1 MTVKNKRLMT
11 SIGNIGIARSD
22 TGFQAAQG
30 IGQAISDV
38 GQTLTQ
44 SLRRNE
50 PNESKHPD
58 YQNYQLRYKKNE
70 FDNNGKFDETAFLTD
85 LNANTNLSDYEKAQL
100 RNTII
105 GDNIKVQNDSNK
117 LEAKYIAGDIV
128 TSRAAEIRG
137 AGLFTTDGKV
147 VDISAYLGDQT
158 LTTTMDAVKEQL
170 GENVYN
176 NFSEADLREIEIHI
190 NQKRDVFRNE
200 ISNVSQ
206 KLSERESANKIEN
219 AHKITFRE
227 NIASAKTIEEILT
240 AVKNGEL
247 ELSSRLQNFKSYTL
261 GTQSN
266 KIIEDIATG
275 IIISGTYTDKPLDL
289 RKAEIKDIISLLD
302 GTKPEIFIE
311 GKSYTA
317 ETMFQDN
324 HIEADSYVRL
334 EAELNGW
341 LENVEKEIDLENTIE
356 ILSKRTVKSEDTRGG
371 VQLNTTVDQKNM
383 TSLDNYYV
391 ESIISATE
399 NSQNITE
406 RNSKT
411 VSWLLTSE
419 DGPSKTGFIGTKLS
433 KHLYDLAEGDVTG
446 ETFLVLQNAII
457 SLEAQSANPLNFQ
470 VGEDKE
476 SLAIFKFMKEFN
488 YNDVYGDTPAEKHRT
503 VFSQEPFNFN
513 AIVVKEDGDNE
524 SVGDY
529 IRNPSFAKNLFSQ
542 TDFEIFERMG
552 FIDRWGMG
560 DKARAKN
567 VLAQTILANPNLK
580 DYIDTA
586 IMTQLRLKIG
596 VNQDNI
602 GKNDFNEVI
611 NKAMRMFAD
620 NFRLDESNVN
630 GVSSVY
636 SVIPENFANDEFQNI
651 KKAVFNRDLFT
662 GENGELREDFT
673 PENIKFQDIGL
684 FYDREKEQFVNT
696 YHAYFINPE
705 SGVVSPLYNE
715 NNQNLLLYEESL
727 IESLPKEITPEI
739 EDKIQLREL
748 RRKIMREMVDN
759 PLPM

>member
-58 YQNYQLRYKKNE
+58 YQNYQLRYKRNE
-70 FDNNGKFDETAFLTD
+70 FDKNGKFDETAFLTD

-105 GDNIKVQNDSNK
+105 GDSITVQNESNK
-117 LEAKYIAGDIV
+117 LEAKYIAQDII
-128 TSRAAEIRG
+128 TGRAAEIRG
-137 AGLFTTDGKV
+137 NGLFTTDGKV
-147 VDISAYLGDQT
+147 VDISAYLSDDT
-158 LTTTMDAVKEQL
+158 VKTTMSAIKEQL
-170 GENVYN
+170 GEDVYN
-176 NFSEADLREIEIHI
+176 NFSEADLKEIEIHI

-227 NIASAKTIEEILT
+227 DVASAKTIEEILT
-240 AVKNGEL
+240 TVKNGEL
-247 ELSSRLQNFKSYTL
+247 ELASRIQNFKSYIL

-302 GTKPEIFIE
+302 GTKPEIFID

-324 HIEADSYVRL
+324 YIEADSYIRL
-334 EAELNGW
+334 EAELNAW

-383 TSLDNYYV
+383 TSLDDYYV
-391 ESIISATE
+391 ESIVSATE
-399 NSQNITE
+399 NSQNTTE
-406 RNSKT
+406 RNSKI

-419 DGPSKTGFIGTKLS
+419 DGPSKTGFIGTKLA

-476 SLAIFKFMKEFN
+476 SLAIIKFMKEFN
-488 YNDVYGDTPAEKHRT
+488 YTDVYGDTPAEKHRT

-513 AIVVKEDGDNE
+513 AIIVKEEGDNE

-529 IRNPSFAKNLFSQ
+529 IRNPSFAKNLFAR
-542 TDFEIFERMG
+542 TDFETFEKMG
-552 FIDRWGMG
+552 FTDRWGG
-560 DKARAKN
+560 DKERVRN

-596 VNQDNI
+596 VDEESI
-602 GKNDFNEVI
+602 GKKEFDEVI
-611 NKAMRMFAD
+611 NKAMDMFAD
-620 NFRLDESNVN
+620 NFRLDENNIN

-636 SVIPENFANDEFQNI
+636 SIIPENFANDEFQNI

-662 GENGELREDFT
+662 GENGELTENFT
-673 PENIKFQDIGL
+673 PENIKFEDVGL
-684 FYDREKEQFVNT
+684 FYDTEKEQFVNT

-715 NNQNLLLYEESL
+715 NNQNLLLYEESF

-739 EDKIQLREL
+739 EDKIRLREL
-748 RRKIMREMVDN
+748 RRKIMREMVNN

>member
-128 TSRAAEIRG
+128 TSRAAEIR
-137 AGLFTTDGKV
+137 ASGLFTTDGNV
-147 VDISAYLGDQT
+147 VDLSPYLGDET

>member
-58 YQNYQLRYKKNE
+58 YQNYQLRYKRNE
-70 FDNNGKFDETAFLTD
+70 FDKNGKFDETAFLTD

-105 GDNIKVQNDSNK
+105 GDSITVQNESNK
-117 LEAKYIAGDIV
+117 LEAKYIAQDII
-128 TSRAAEIRG
+128 TGRAAEIRG
-137 AGLFTTDGKV
+137 NGLFTTDGKV
-147 VDISAYLGDQT
+147 VDISAYLSDDT
-158 LTTTMDAVKEQL
+158 VKTTMSAIKEQL
-170 GENVYN
+170 GEDVYN
-176 NFSEADLREIEIHI
+176 NFSEADLKEIEIHI

-227 NIASAKTIEEILT
+227 DVASAKTIEEILT
-240 AVKNGEL
+240 TVKNGEL
-247 ELSSRLQNFKSYTL
+247 ELASRIQNFKSYIL

-302 GTKPEIFIE
+302 GTKPEIFID

-324 HIEADSYVRL
+324 YIEADSYIRL
-334 EAELNGW
+334 EAELNAW

-383 TSLDNYYV
+383 TSLDDYYV

-399 NSQNITE
+399 NSQNTTE
-406 RNSKT
+406 RNSKI

-419 DGPSKTGFIGTKLS
+419 DGPSKTGFIGTKLA

-476 SLAIFKFMKEFN
+476 SLAIIKFMKEFN
-488 YNDVYGDTPAEKHRT
+488 YTDVYGDTPAEKHRT

-513 AIVVKEDGDNE
+513 AIIVKEEGDNE

-529 IRNPSFAKNLFSQ
+529 IRNPSFAKNLFAR
-542 TDFEIFERMG
+542 TDFETFEKMG
-552 FIDRWGMG
+552 FTDRWGG
-560 DKARAKN
+560 DKERVRN

-596 VNQDNI
+596 VDEESI
-602 GKNDFNEVI
+602 GKNEFNEVI
-611 NKAMRMFAD
+611 NKAMGMFAD
-620 NFRLDESNVN
+620 NFRLDENNIN

-662 GENGELREDFT
+662 GENGELTENFT
-673 PENIKFQDIGL
+673 PENIKFEDVGL
-684 FYDREKEQFVNT
+684 FYDTEKEQFVNT

-715 NNQNLLLYEESL
+715 NNQNLLLYEESF

-739 EDKIQLREL
+739 EDKIRLREL
-748 RRKIMREMVDN
+748 RRKIMREMVNN

>member
-58 YQNYQLRYKKNE
+58 YQNYQLRYKRNE
-70 FDNNGKFDETAFLTD
+70 FDKNGKFDETAFLTD

-105 GDNIKVQNDSNK
+105 GDSITVQNESNK
-117 LEAKYIAGDIV
+117 LEAKYIAQDII
-128 TSRAAEIRG
+128 TGRAAEIRG
-137 AGLFTTDGKV
+137 NGLFTTDGKV
-147 VDISAYLGDQT
+147 VDISAYLSDDT
-158 LTTTMDAVKEQL
+158 VKTTMSAIKEQL
-170 GENVYN
+170 GEDVYN
-176 NFSEADLREIEIHI
+176 NFSEADLKEIEIHI

-227 NIASAKTIEEILT
+227 DVASAKTIEEILT
-240 AVKNGEL
+240 TVKNGEL
-247 ELSSRLQNFKSYTL
+247 ELASRIQNFKSYIL

-302 GTKPEIFIE
+302 GTKPEIFID

-324 HIEADSYVRL
+324 YIEADSYIRL
-334 EAELNGW
+334 EAELNAW

-383 TSLDNYYV
+383 TSLDDYYV

-399 NSQNITE
+399 NSQNTTE
-406 RNSKT
+406 RNSKI

-419 DGPSKTGFIGTKLS
+419 DGPSKTGFIGTKLA

-476 SLAIFKFMKEFN
+476 SLAIIKFMKEFN
-488 YNDVYGDTPAEKHRT
+488 YTDVYGDTPAEKHRT

-513 AIVVKEDGDNE
+513 AIVVKEEGDNE

-529 IRNPSFAKNLFSQ
+529 IRNPSFAKNLFAR
-542 TDFEIFERMG
+542 TDFETFEKMG
-552 FIDRWGMG
+552 FTDRWGG
-560 DKARAKN
+560 DKERVRN

-596 VNQDNI
+596 VDEESI
-602 GKNDFNEVI
+602 GKNEFNEVI
-611 NKAMRMFAD
+611 NKAMDMFAD
-620 NFRLDESNVN
+620 NFRLDENNIN

-636 SVIPENFANDEFQNI
+636 SIIPENFANDEFQNI

-662 GENGELREDFT
+662 GENGELTENFT
-673 PENIKFQDIGL
+673 PENIKFEDVGL
-684 FYDREKEQFVNT
+684 FYDTEKEQFVNT

-715 NNQNLLLYEESL
+715 NNQNLLLYEESF

-739 EDKIQLREL
+739 EDKIRLREL
-748 RRKIMREMVDN
+748 RRKIMREMVNN

>member
-11 SIGNIGIARSD
+11 SIGNIGVARSD

-30 IGQAISDV
+30 IGEAISDV

-44 SLRRNE
+44 SLRRKETND
-50 PNESKHPD
+50 PKHPD

-85 LNANTNLSDYEKAQL
+85 LEANKNLTVYEKAQL

-105 GDNIKVQNDSNK
+105 GDNIKVQNDSNIQ
-117 LEAKYIAGDIV
+117 EAKYIAGGIA
-128 TSRAAEIRG
+128 TRRAAELRSQ
-137 AGLFTTDGKV
+137 GLFTENGSV
-147 VDISAYLGDQT
+147 VDLSPYLSDET
-158 LTTTMDAVKEQL
+158 LTTMIDAAREEL
-170 GENVYN
+170 GEDVFK
-176 NFSEADLREIEIHI
+176 NFSEADIKEIEIYV
-190 NQKRDVFRNE
+190 NQKRNLFRNE
-200 ISNVSQ
+200 ISNVGQ
-206 KLSERESANKIEN
+206 KLSERENANKIEN
-219 AHKITFRE
+219 AHKLIFRE
-227 NIASAKTIEEILT
+227 NVTSAKTIEDIVT
-240 AVKNGEL
+240 TVKNSEL

-266 KIIEDIATG
+266 QIIEDIANG
-275 IIISGTYTDKPLDL
+275 IIISGTYTNKTLDL
-289 RKAEIKDIISLLD
+289 RKQEIKDIISLLD
-302 GTKPEIFIE
+302 GTKSDIFID

-317 ETMFQDN
+317 KSMFQEN
-324 HIEADSYVRL
+324 YIEADSYVRL

-341 LENVEKEIDLENTIE
+341 LENVDKEIDLESTID
-356 ILSKRTVKSEDTRGG
+356 ILSKRTVLSEDTRGG
-371 VQLNTTVDQKNM
+371 VQINTTVDQKNM

-391 ESIISATE
+391 DSIILATE
-399 NSQNITE
+399 NSQSITE
-406 RNSKT
+406 RNSKI

-419 DGPSKTGFIGTKLS
+419 DGPSKTGFIGTKFA

-476 SLAIFKFMKEFN
+476 SLAIIKFMKEFN

-524 SVGDY
+524 SVADY
-529 IRNPSFAKNLFSQ
+529 IRNPSFSKNLFAR
-542 TDFEIFERMG
+542 TNFEVFERMG
-552 FIDRWGMG
+552 FTDRFGR
-560 DKARAKN
+560 DKKRFRN

-596 VNQDNI
+596 VNQENI
-602 GKNDFNEVI
+602 NKNEFDEVI
-611 NKAMRMFAD
+611 NKAMGMFAD

-636 SVIPENFANDEFQNI
+636 SVIPENFANNEFENI
-651 KKAVFNRDLFT
+651 KKLVFNRDLFT
-662 GENGELREDFT
+662 GENGELTENFR
-673 PENIKFQDIGL
+673 PENIKFEDVGL

-715 NNQNLLLYEESL
+715 NNQNLLLYEES
-727 IESLPKEITPEI
+727 IIDSLPNEMTPEI
-739 EDKIQLREL
+739 EKRIELREL
-748 RRKIMREMVDN
+748 RKKIMRDMAN
-759 PLPM
+759 SPLVF

>member
-1 MTVKNKRLMT
+1 
-11 SIGNIGIARSD
+11 
-22 TGFQAAQG
+22 
-30 IGQAISDV
+30 
-38 GQTLTQ
+38 
-44 SLRRNE
+44 
-50 PNESKHPD
+50 
-58 YQNYQLRYKKNE
+58 
-70 FDNNGKFDETAFLTD
+70 
-85 LNANTNLSDYEKAQL
+85 
-100 RNTII
+100 
-105 GDNIKVQNDSNK
+105 
-117 LEAKYIAGDIV
+117 
-128 TSRAAEIRG
+128 
-137 AGLFTTDGKV
+137 
-147 VDISAYLGDQT
+147 
-158 LTTTMDAVKEQL
+158 
-170 GENVYN
+170 
-176 NFSEADLREIEIHI
+176 
-190 NQKRDVFRNE
+190 
-200 ISNVSQ
+200 
-206 KLSERESANKIEN
+206 
-219 AHKITFRE
+219 
-227 NIASAKTIEEILT
+227 
-240 AVKNGEL
+240 
-247 ELSSRLQNFKSYTL
+247 
-261 GTQSN
+261 
-266 KIIEDIATG
+266 
-275 IIISGTYTDKPLDL
+275 
-289 RKAEIKDIISLLD
+289 
-302 GTKPEIFIE
+302 
-311 GKSYTA
+311 
-317 ETMFQDN
+317 
-324 HIEADSYVRL
+324 
-334 EAELNGW
+334 
-341 LENVEKEIDLENTIE
+341 
-356 ILSKRTVKSEDTRGG
+356 
-371 VQLNTTVDQKNM
+371 M

>member
-58 YQNYQLRYKKNE
+58 YQNYQLRYKRNE
-70 FDNNGKFDETAFLTD
+70 FDKNGKFDETAFLTD

-105 GDNIKVQNDSNK
+105 GDSITVQNESNK
-117 LEAKYIAGDIV
+117 LEAKYIAQDII
-128 TSRAAEIRG
+128 TGRAAEIRG
-137 AGLFTTDGKV
+137 NGLFTTDGKV
-147 VDISAYLGDQT
+147 VDISAYLSDDT
-158 LTTTMDAVKEQL
+158 VKTTMSAIKEQL
-170 GENVYN
+170 GEDVYN
-176 NFSEADLREIEIHI
+176 NFSEADLKEIEIHI

-227 NIASAKTIEEILT
+227 DVASAKTIEEILT
-240 AVKNGEL
+240 TVKNGEL
-247 ELSSRLQNFKSYTL
+247 ELASRIQNFKSYIL

-302 GTKPEIFIE
+302 GTKPEIFID

-324 HIEADSYVRL
+324 YIEADSYIRL
-334 EAELNGW
+334 EAELNAW

-383 TSLDNYYV
+383 TSLDDYYV

-399 NSQNITE
+399 NSQNTTE
-406 RNSKT
+406 RNSKI

-419 DGPSKTGFIGTKLS
+419 DGPSKTGFIGTKLA

-476 SLAIFKFMKEFN
+476 SLAIIKFMKEFN
-488 YNDVYGDTPAEKHRT
+488 YTDVYGDTPAEKHRT

-513 AIVVKEDGDNE
+513 AIIVKEEGDNE

-529 IRNPSFAKNLFSQ
+529 IRNPSFAKNLFAR
-542 TDFEIFERMG
+542 TDFETFEKMG
-552 FIDRWGMG
+552 FTDRWGG
-560 DKARAKN
+560 DKERVRN

-596 VNQDNI
+596 VDEESI
-602 GKNDFNEVI
+602 GKKEFDEVI
-611 NKAMRMFAD
+611 NKAMDMFAD
-620 NFRLDESNVN
+620 NFRLDENNIN

-636 SVIPENFANDEFQNI
+636 SIIPENFANDEFQNI

-662 GENGELREDFT
+662 GENGELTENFT
-673 PENIKFQDIGL
+673 PENIKFEDVGL
-684 FYDREKEQFVNT
+684 FYDTEKEQFVNT

-705 SGVVSPLYNE
+705 SGVASPLYNE
-715 NNQNLLLYEESL
+715 NNQNLLLYEESF

-739 EDKIQLREL
+739 EDKIRLREL
-748 RRKIMREMVDN
+748 RRKIMREMVNN

>member
-58 YQNYQLRYKKNE
+58 YQNYQLRYKRNE
-70 FDNNGKFDETAFLTD
+70 FDKNGKFDETAFLTD

-105 GDNIKVQNDSNK
+105 GDSITVQNESNK
-117 LEAKYIAGDIV
+117 LEAKYIAQDII
-128 TSRAAEIRG
+128 TGRAAEIRG
-137 AGLFTTDGKV
+137 NGLFTTDGKV
-147 VDISAYLGDQT
+147 VDISAYLSDDT
-158 LTTTMDAVKEQL
+158 VKTTMSAIKEQL
-170 GENVYN
+170 GEDVYN
-176 NFSEADLREIEIHI
+176 NFSEADLKEIEIHI

-227 NIASAKTIEEILT
+227 DVASAKTIEEILT
-240 AVKNGEL
+240 TVKNGEL
-247 ELSSRLQNFKSYTL
+247 ELASRIQNFKSYIL

-302 GTKPEIFIE
+302 GTKPEIFID

-324 HIEADSYVRL
+324 YIEADSYIRL
-334 EAELNGW
+334 EAELNAW

-383 TSLDNYYV
+383 TSLDDYYV

-399 NSQNITE
+399 NSQNTTE
-406 RNSKT
+406 RNSKI

-419 DGPSKTGFIGTKLS
+419 DGPSKTGFIGTKLA

-476 SLAIFKFMKEFN
+476 SLAIIKFMKEFN
-488 YNDVYGDTPAEKHRT
+488 YTDVYGDTPAEKHRT

-513 AIVVKEDGDNE
+513 AIIVKEEGDNE

-529 IRNPSFAKNLFSQ
+529 IRNPSFAKNLFAR
-542 TDFEIFERMG
+542 TDFETFEKMG
-552 FIDRWGMG
+552 FTDRWGG
-560 DKARAKN
+560 DKERVRN

-596 VNQDNI
+596 VDEESI
-602 GKNDFNEVI
+602 GKNEFNEVI
-611 NKAMRMFAD
+611 NKAMDMFAD
-620 NFRLDESNVN
+620 NFRLDENNIN

-636 SVIPENFANDEFQNI
+636 SIIPENFANDEFQNI

-662 GENGELREDFT
+662 GENGELTENFT
-673 PENIKFQDIGL
+673 PENIKFEDVGL
-684 FYDREKEQFVNT
+684 FYDTEKEQFVNT

-715 NNQNLLLYEESL
+715 NNQNLLLYEESF

-739 EDKIQLREL
+739 EDKIRLREL
-748 RRKIMREMVDN
+748 RRKIMREMVNN

>member
-58 YQNYQLRYKKNE
+58 YQNYQLRYKRNE
-70 FDNNGKFDETAFLTD
+70 FDKNGKFDETAFLTD

-105 GDNIKVQNDSNK
+105 GDSITVQNESNK
-117 LEAKYIAGDIV
+117 LEAKYIAQDII
-128 TSRAAEIRG
+128 TGRAAEIRG
-137 AGLFTTDGKV
+137 NGLFTTDGKV
-147 VDISAYLGDQT
+147 VDISAYLSDDT
-158 LTTTMDAVKEQL
+158 VKTTMSAIKEQL
-170 GENVYN
+170 GEDVYN
-176 NFSEADLREIEIHI
+176 NFSEADLKEIEIHI

-227 NIASAKTIEEILT
+227 DVASAKTIEEILT
-240 AVKNGEL
+240 TVKNGEL
-247 ELSSRLQNFKSYTL
+247 ELASRIQNFKSYIL

-302 GTKPEIFIE
+302 GTKPEIFID

-324 HIEADSYVRL
+324 YIEADSYIRL
-334 EAELNGW
+334 EAELNAW

-383 TSLDNYYV
+383 TSLDDYYV

-399 NSQNITE
+399 NSQNTTE
-406 RNSKT
+406 RNSKI

-419 DGPSKTGFIGTKLS
+419 DGPSKTGFIGTKLA

-476 SLAIFKFMKEFN
+476 SLAIIKFMKEFN
-488 YNDVYGDTPAEKHRT
+488 YTDVYGDTPAEKHRT

-513 AIVVKEDGDNE
+513 AIIVKEEGDNE

-529 IRNPSFAKNLFSQ
+529 IRNPSFAKNLFAR
-542 TDFEIFERMG
+542 TDFETFEKMG
-552 FIDRWGMG
+552 FTDRWGG
-560 DKARAKN
+560 DKERVRN

-596 VNQDNI
+596 VDEESI
-602 GKNDFNEVI
+602 GKKEFDEVI
-611 NKAMRMFAD
+611 NKAMDMFAD
-620 NFRLDESNVN
+620 NFRLDENNIN

-636 SVIPENFANDEFQNI
+636 SIIPENFANDEFQNI

-662 GENGELREDFT
+662 GENGELTENFT
-673 PENIKFQDIGL
+673 PENIKFEDVGL

-715 NNQNLLLYEESL
+715 NNQNLLLYEESF

-739 EDKIQLREL
+739 EDKIRLREL
-748 RRKIMREMVDN
+748 RRKIMREMVNN

>member
-58 YQNYQLRYKKNE
+58 YQNYQLRYKRNE
-70 FDNNGKFDETAFLTD
+70 FDKNGKFDETAFLTD

-105 GDNIKVQNDSNK
+105 GDSITVQNESNK
-117 LEAKYIAGDIV
+117 LEAKYIAQDII
-128 TSRAAEIRG
+128 TGRAAEIRG
-137 AGLFTTDGKV
+137 NGLFTTDGKV
-147 VDISAYLGDQT
+147 VDISAYLSDDT
-158 LTTTMDAVKEQL
+158 VKTTMSAIKEQL
-170 GENVYN
+170 GEDVYN
-176 NFSEADLREIEIHI
+176 NFSEADLKEIEIHI

-227 NIASAKTIEEILT
+227 DVASAKTIEEILT
-240 AVKNGEL
+240 TVKNGEL
-247 ELSSRLQNFKSYTL
+247 ELASRIQNFKSYIL

-302 GTKPEIFIE
+302 GTKPEIFID

-324 HIEADSYVRL
+324 YIEADSYIRL
-334 EAELNGW
+334 EAELNAW

-383 TSLDNYYV
+383 TSLDDYYV

-399 NSQNITE
+399 NSQNTTE
-406 RNSKT
+406 RNSKI

-419 DGPSKTGFIGTKLS
+419 DGPSKTGFIGTKLA

-476 SLAIFKFMKEFN
+476 SLAIIKFMKEFN
-488 YNDVYGDTPAEKHRT
+488 YTDVYGDTPAEKHRT

-513 AIVVKEDGDNE
+513 AIIVKEEGDNE

-529 IRNPSFAKNLFSQ
+529 IRNPSFAKNLFAR
-542 TDFEIFERMG
+542 TDFETFEKMG
-552 FIDRWGMG
+552 FTDRWGG
-560 DKARAKN
+560 DKERVRN

-596 VNQDNI
+596 VDEESI
-602 GKNDFNEVI
+602 GKKEFDEVI
-611 NKAMRMFAD
+611 NKAMDMFAD
-620 NFRLDESNVN
+620 NFRLDENNIN

-636 SVIPENFANDEFQNI
+636 SIIPENFANDEFQNI

-662 GENGELREDFT
+662 GENGELTENFT
-673 PENIKFQDIGL
+673 PENIKFEDVGL
-684 FYDREKEQFVNT
+684 FYDTEKEQFVNT

-715 NNQNLLLYEESL
+715 NNQNLLLYEESF

-739 EDKIQLREL
+739 EDKIRLREL
-748 RRKIMREMVDN
+748 RRKIMREMVNN

>member
-58 YQNYQLRYKKNE
+58 YQNYQLRYKRNE
-70 FDNNGKFDETAFLTD
+70 FDKNGKFDETAFLTD

-105 GDNIKVQNDSNK
+105 GDSITVQNESNK
-117 LEAKYIAGDIV
+117 LEAKYIAQDII
-128 TSRAAEIRG
+128 TGRAAEIRG
-137 AGLFTTDGKV
+137 NGLFTTDGKV
-147 VDISAYLGDQT
+147 VDISAYLSDDT
-158 LTTTMDAVKEQL
+158 VKTTMSAIKEQL
-170 GENVYN
+170 GEDVYN
-176 NFSEADLREIEIHI
+176 NFSEADLKEIEIHI

-227 NIASAKTIEEILT
+227 DVASAKTIEEILT
-240 AVKNGEL
+240 TVKNGEL
-247 ELSSRLQNFKSYTL
+247 ELASRIQNFKSYIL

-302 GTKPEIFIE
+302 GTKPEIFID

-324 HIEADSYVRL
+324 YIEADSYIRL
-334 EAELNGW
+334 EAELNAW

-383 TSLDNYYV
+383 TSLDDYYV

-399 NSQNITE
+399 NSQNTTE
-406 RNSKT
+406 RNSKI

-419 DGPSKTGFIGTKLS
+419 DGPSKTGFIGTKLA

-476 SLAIFKFMKEFN
+476 SLAIIKFMKEFN
-488 YNDVYGDTPAEKHRT
+488 YTDVYGDTPAEKHRT

-513 AIVVKEDGDNE
+513 AIVVKEEGDNE

-529 IRNPSFAKNLFSQ
+529 IRNPSFAKNLFAR
-542 TDFEIFERMG
+542 TDFETFEKMG
-552 FIDRWGMG
+552 FTDRWGG
-560 DKARAKN
+560 DKERVRN

-596 VNQDNI
+596 VDEESI
-602 GKNDFNEVI
+602 GKKEFDEVI
-611 NKAMRMFAD
+611 NKAMDMFAD
-620 NFRLDESNVN
+620 NFRLDENNIN

-636 SVIPENFANDEFQNI
+636 SIIPENFANDEFQNI

-662 GENGELREDFT
+662 GENGELTENFT
-673 PENIKFQDIGL
+673 PENIKFEDVGL
-684 FYDREKEQFVNT
+684 FYDTEKEQFVNT

-715 NNQNLLLYEESL
+715 NNQNLLLYEESF

-739 EDKIQLREL
+739 EDKIRLREL
-748 RRKIMREMVDN
+748 RRKIMREMVNN

>member
-1 MTVKNKRLMT
+1 MT

-22 TGFQAAQG
+22 TGLQAAQG

-58 YQNYQLRYKKNE
+58 YQNYQLRYIRNE
-70 FDNNGKFDETAFLTD
+70 FDKNGKFDETTFLTD
-85 LNANTNLSDYEKAQL
+85 LNANPNLSDYEKAQL
-100 RNTII
+100 RKTII
-105 GDNIKVQNDSNK
+105 GDSIKVQNDSNK
-117 LEAKYIAGDIV
+117 LEAKYIAQDII
-128 TSRAAEIRG
+128 TSRAAQIRAG
-137 AGLFTTDGKV
+137 GLFTTDGKV
-147 VDISAYLGDQT
+147 VDLSAYLSDDT
-158 LTTTMDAVKEQL
+158 VKTTMDAIKEQL
-170 GENVYN
+170 GEDVYN
-176 NFSEADLREIEIHI
+176 NFSEADLKEIEIHI

-219 AHKITFRE
+219 AHIITFRE
-227 NIASAKTIEEILT
+227 NVTSAKSIKEILET
-240 AVKNGEL
+240 VKNGEL
-247 ELSSRLQNFKSYTL
+247 EFASRIQNFKSYTL
-261 GTQSN
+261 GNQAN
-266 KIIEDIATG
+266 RIIEDIATG

-289 RKAEIKDIISLLD
+289 RKTEIQDIISLLN
-302 GTKPEIFIE
+302 GTKPEIFID

-317 ETMFQDN
+317 KTMFQEN
-324 HIEADSYVRL
+324 FIEADSYIRL
-334 EAELNGW
+334 ETELNAW
-341 LENVEKEIDLENTIE
+341 LENIEKEIDLENTIE
-356 ILSKRTVKSEDTRGG
+356 ILSKRTVKSENTRGG

-383 TSLDNYYV
+383 TSLDDYYV

-399 NSQNITE
+399 NSQNTTE
-406 RNSKT
+406 RNSKI

-419 DGPSKTGFIGTKLS
+419 DGPSKTGFIGTKLA

-476 SLAIFKFMKEFN
+476 SLAIIKFMKEFN
-488 YNDVYGDTPAEKHRT
+488 YTDVYGDTPAEKHRT

-513 AIVVKEDGDNE
+513 AIIVKEEGDNE

-529 IRNPSFAKNLFSQ
+529 IRNPSFAKNLFAR
-542 TDFEIFERMG
+542 TDFETFEKMG
-552 FIDRWGMG
+552 FTDRWGV
-560 DKARAKN
+560 DKERVRN

-596 VNQDNI
+596 VDEESI
-602 GKNDFNEVI
+602 GKNEFDEVI
-611 NKAMRMFAD
+611 NKAMDMFAD
-620 NFRLDESNVN
+620 NFRLDENNIN

-636 SVIPENFANDEFQNI
+636 SIIPENFANDEFQNI

-662 GENGELREDFT
+662 GENGELTENFT
-673 PENIKFQDIGL
+673 PENIKFEDVGL

-705 SGVVSPLYNE
+705 SGVASPLYNE
-715 NNQNLLLYEESL
+715 NNQNLLLYEESV

-739 EDKIQLREL
+739 EDKIRLREL
-748 RRKIMREMVDN
+748 RRKIMREMVNN